1 MATKLVKHSNYLIR
15 LCPRTYNFKNA
26 TCNNGKETSK
36 EN

>member
-1 MATKLVKHSNYLIR
+1 MATKLVKHGNYFIR
-15 LCPRTYNFKNA
+15 LCPRTDDKKNA

>member
-1 MATKLVKHSNYLIR
+1 MATKLVKHGNYFIR
-15 LCPRTYNFKNA
+15 LCPRTYNKNA